1 MDLAALTALALARE
15 RELQNVLESI
25 ALTSQ
30 PRTPPTKK
38 TKKWHS
44 SAPRQNEQ
52 HGEESWQNEQQG
64 EEEQHGEEERW
75 QNEQHGE
82 EERGHKLESLIKSR
96 PPIDYSLHSWNT
108 QDALRMQ
115 QRVVPPPPRVVPPPP
130 AAWEAPAMEIADY
143 EGRLRDLE
151 NRGWQNEPTLE
162 IEASD
167 RCDWDSYKS
176 DSPIVSPG
184 QLGFD
189 SGSEN
194 EEQKVHDEEESWQQE
209 QHGGEKETWQ
219 NEQHGDDSVAGK
231 ESWQAEQRGSKETW
245 QHEQHGS
252 KETWHREQFV
262 AAHDPLRP
270 LPQGLGYG
278 LLVIAEESWHEKPHG
293 STETWQHEQEHVAKT
308 KGYGKGKDGDKGGG
322 KSKDGGKD
330 GGKSK
335 DGGKGG
341 GKSKDGGKGG
351 GKGKKRD
358 FDGAFDNVSS
368 TIESLSSAVT
378 ALLQSSS
385 GSSSSALALGRASAT
400 AGFGPMTISGEDV
413 QKFKMIQDSVVR
425 AKRSTQNTHRMLQS
439 LAAQMQEETEILSAA
454 ETFLQETFS
463 RWRRP

>member
-1 MDLAALTALALARE
+1 
-15 RELQNVLESI
+15 
-25 ALTSQ
+25 
-30 PRTPPTKK
+30 
-38 TKKWHS
+38 
-44 SAPRQNEQ
+44 
-52 HGEESWQNEQQG
+52 
-64 EEEQHGEEERW
+64 
-75 QNEQHGE
+75 
-82 EERGHKLESLIKSR
+82 
-96 PPIDYSLHSWNT
+96 
-108 QDALRMQ
+108 MQ

-245 QHEQHGS
+245 QHVY
-252 KETWHREQFV
+252 REQF
-262 AAHDPLRP
+262 AARSSLLP
-270 LPQGLGYG
+270 LPQGMGYG
-278 LLVIAEESWHEKPHG
+278 PVIAEESWHEKPHG
-293 STETWQHEQEHVAKT
+293 STETWQEHVAKT

-322 KSKDGGKD
+322 KSNDGGKDGGKSKDGGKD

-341 GKSKDGGKGG
+341 SKKTWQHEQQESRATTAARTAAMAQMTARMAARAQTAAREAAEDLQDEENWERWGAHGEESLQQEQNGGAKKHGGRGKKMCNTGRY
-351 GKGKKRD
+351 GKKR
-358 FDGAFDNVSS
+358 GGKTPNARWHCLYAAARLHGPG
-368 TIESLSSAVT
+368 SL
-378 ALLQSSS
+378 Q
-385 GSSSSALALGRASAT
+385 
-400 AGFGPMTISGEDV
+400 
-413 QKFKMIQDSVVR
+413 
-425 AKRSTQNTHRMLQS
+425 
-439 LAAQMQEETEILSAA
+439 
-454 ETFLQETFS
+454 
-463 RWRRP
+463 RWLNINPKPEKPEKP

>member
-194 EEQKVHDEEESWQQE
+194 EEQKVHGEEESWQQE

-252 KETWHREQFV
+252 KETLHREQFA
-262 AAHDPLRP
+262 AAHSLRP

-293 STETWQHEQEHVAKT
+293 STETWQHEQHGSKKTWQHEQHGDDSIAGEESWQEKQQETWQESLQQEQHGGAKETWQHEH
-308 KGYGKGKDGDKGGG
+308 
-322 KSKDGGKD
+322 
-330 GGKSK
+330 
-335 DGGKGG
+335 
-341 GKSKDGGKGG
+341 G
-351 GKGKKRD
+351 GKGKNEQGWKNVGYKLCYSGRWGKKR
-358 FDGAFDNVSS
+358 GGKTLNAAWHCSY
-368 TIESLSSAVT
+368 AA
-378 ALLQSSS
+378 AL
-385 GSSSSALALGRASAT
+385 RASHHR
-400 AGFGPMTISGEDV
+400 GPGYL
-413 QKFKMIQDSVVR
+413 QDWL
-425 AKRSTQNTHRMLQS
+425 KNNPKP
-439 LAAQMQEETEILSAA
+439 EK
-454 ETFLQETFS
+454 
-463 RWRRP
+463 P

>member
-15 RELQNVLESI
+15 RELRNVLESI
-25 ALTSQ
+25 ALSSQ

-82 EERGHKLESLIKSR
+82 EGRGHKWAQLIIESR
-96 PPIDYSLHSWNT
+96 PPIDYSQQVSQDKQLYKNAFAKELPFKAPPVQPPQSLHSWNT

-115 QRVVPPPPRVVPPPP
+115 PRVVPPPPRVVPPPP
-130 AAWEAPAMEIADY
+130 AAWEVPAMEIADH

-151 NRGWQNEPTLE
+151 NLDGQHEPILE
-162 IEASD
+162 IEVSD

-176 DSPIVSPG
+176 DSPINSPG

-194 EEQKVHDEEESWQQE
+194 EEQKVHDEE
-209 QHGGEKETWQ
+209 
-219 NEQHGDDSVAGK
+219 
-231 ESWQAEQRGSKETW
+231 QAEQRGSKDPW
-245 QHEQHGS
+245 QHVY
-252 KETWHREQFV
+252 REQF
-262 AAHDPLRP
+262 AARCFLD
-270 LPQGLGYG
+270 LPQGMGYG
-278 LLVIAEESWHEKPHG
+278 PVIAEESWHEKPHG
-293 STETWQHEQEHVAKT
+293 STENWQEHVAKT
-308 KGYGKGKDGDKGGG
+308 KGYGKGKDGGKSNDGGKDGG

-341 GKSKDGGKGG
+341 SKKTWQHEQQESRATTAARTAAMAQMTARMAARAKTAAREAAEDLQDEENWERWGAHGEESLQQEQHGGAKEHGGRGKKMCHTGRY
-351 GKGKKRD
+351 GKKR
-358 FDGAFDNVSS
+358 GGKTPNARWHC
-368 TIESLSSAVT
+368 LCA
-378 ALLQSSS
+378 AARLRGPGYLQDW
-385 GSSSSALALGRASAT
+385 LKT
-400 AGFGPMTISGEDV
+400 NPKPE
-413 QKFKMIQDSVVR
+413 K
-425 AKRSTQNTHRMLQS
+425 
-439 LAAQMQEETEILSAA
+439 
-454 ETFLQETFS
+454 
-463 RWRRP
+463 P

>member
-15 RELQNVLESI
+15 RELRNVLESI
-25 ALTSQ
+25 ALSSQ

-194 EEQKVHDEEESWQQE
+194 EEQKVHDEE
-209 QHGGEKETWQ
+209 
-219 NEQHGDDSVAGK
+219 
-231 ESWQAEQRGSKETW
+231 QAEQRGSKDPW
-245 QHEQHGS
+245 QHVY
-252 KETWHREQFV
+252 REQF
-262 AAHDPLRP
+262 AARCFLD
-270 LPQGLGYG
+270 LPQGMGYG
-278 LLVIAEESWHEKPHG
+278 PVIAEESWHEKPHG
-293 STETWQHEQEHVAKT
+293 STENWQEHVAKT

-322 KSKDGGKD
+322 KSNDGGKDGGKSKDGGKDGGKSKDGGKD

-341 GKSKDGGKGG
+341 SKKTWQHEPQESRATTAARTAAMAQMTARMAAEAQTAAREAAEDLQDEENWERWGAHGEESLQQEQNGGAKKHGGRGKKMCNTGRY
-351 GKGKKRD
+351 GKKR
-358 FDGAFDNVSS
+358 GGKTPNARWHCLYAAARLHGPG
-368 TIESLSSAVT
+368 SL
-378 ALLQSSS
+378 Q
-385 GSSSSALALGRASAT
+385 
-400 AGFGPMTISGEDV
+400 
-413 QKFKMIQDSVVR
+413 
-425 AKRSTQNTHRMLQS
+425 
-439 LAAQMQEETEILSAA
+439 
-454 ETFLQETFS
+454 
-463 RWRRP
+463 RWLNINPKPEKPEKP